1 MTEVILCLDIGGT
14 NCRIGLVDRE
24 NRLYGQR
31 MTGTGALAEKGFM
44 EGLAELIRG
53 YAAQYREQFQIR
65 GVSLGFPSTIDR
77 TRRHVLSTPNI
88 PGLNDISVADFL
100 EEKLQIPVFLER
112 DVNLLLLHDLDR
124 FGLLGEKTVIGI
136 YFGTGIGNGIY
147 INGRLLYGRNGVAG
161 ELGHIP
167 QLHSH
172 SRCGCGNPNCVEAMG
187 GGKYLEEL
195 CEKDFPG
202 TEIKDIY
209 RLHGDTPQIRAQVE
223 AMGATVACE
232 VNILDP
238 DYVILGGGLLQMED
252 FPVELL
258 EQYIRRHTRKPFPEQ
273 NLRLLYSAATQ
284 ENGVIGA
291 GIYGWRIL
299 SQQRFCSGSGSAVPA
314 RA

>member
-112 DVNLLLLHDLDR
+112 DVNLFFCMIWIVSDCW
-124 FGLLGEKTVIGI
+124 EK
-136 YFGTGIGNGIY
+136 
-147 INGRLLYGRNGVAG
+147 
-161 ELGHIP
+161 
-167 QLHSH
+167 
-172 SRCGCGNPNCVEAMG
+172 
-187 GGKYLEEL
+187 
-195 CEKDFPG
+195 
-202 TEIKDIY
+202 
-209 RLHGDTPQIRAQVE
+209 
-223 AMGATVACE
+223 
-232 VNILDP
+232 
-238 DYVILGGGLLQMED
+238 
-252 FPVELL
+252 
-258 EQYIRRHTRKPFPEQ
+258 RR
-273 NLRLLYSAATQ
+273 
-284 ENGVIGA
+284 
-291 GIYGWRIL
+291 
-299 SQQRFCSGSGSAVPA
+299 
-314 RA
+314 

>member
-65 GVSLGFPSTIDR
+65 GVSLGFPYPIDR

-161 ELGHIP
+161 
-167 QLHSH
+167 
-172 SRCGCGNPNCVEAMG
+172 AA
-187 GGKYLEEL
+187 
-195 CEKDFPG
+195 CEKIPDCG
-202 TEIKDIY
+202 T
-209 RLHGDTPQIRAQVE
+209 RRSE
-223 AMGATVACE
+223 A
-232 VNILDP
+232 DSP
-238 DYVILGGGLLQMED
+238 
-252 FPVELL
+252 
-258 EQYIRRHTRKPFPEQ
+258 
-273 NLRLLYSAATQ
+273 
-284 ENGVIGA
+284 
-291 GIYGWRIL
+291 
-299 SQQRFCSGSGSAVPA
+299 
-314 RA
+314 